1 MRCIL
6 ASEEKV
12 SRRGLVKAAAGLVV
26 GGAIGAMGGYYAGQ
40 ASTAQPTGQVRS
52 VTTTGAGGGSLAGQT
67 VKIGVV
73 EPLTGMFASFGKSGV
88 AGVKL
93 AADEINASG
102 GILGANIELHI
113 EDYGADASVATTA
126 TQKLINSD
134 KVIAIMGA
142 FSSSAMFAMG
152 AVTEKNQIPFVA
164 IGGSADSLVQ
174 QGWKYFFSISP
185 KQTTF
190 NQIVLKF
197 LELVVKPT
205 TLALVNENTLMG
217 QDAARATERDV
228 TALGWKVTDKE
239 FYTAGGLDYR
249 SMLLKIKATN
259 PDVVIFSS
267 YLTDLVLLMQQ
278 SHEIDLN
285 PKAFASTGGAGSQI
299 KDFVTMAGKDS
310 EYMIS
315 GSEYSFDRMWP
326 DPAAIQNLN
335 AKLQQQYGVPADF
348 QSGSAYT
355 HLYLLADA
363 IAGAHSLDPTL
374 IRNQM
379 ALTNRITKWWGWNKY
394 NSAGQS
400 SAPNNSLGVMQPIAI
415 TQVQKGNY
423 VTVWPPEFAAGTA
436 VYPMPAWAQRT

>member
-1 MRCIL
+1 MR
-6 ASEEKV
+6 
-12 SRRGLVKAAAGLVV
+12 
-26 GGAIGAMGGYYAGQ
+26 
-40 ASTAQPTGQVRS
+40 T
-52 VTTTGAGGGSLAGQT
+52 VTTGTAGGGSLAGQT
-67 VKIGVV
+67 IKIGVV

-152 AVTEKNQIPFVA
+152 AVTEKSQIPFVA
-164 IGGSADSLVQ
+164 IGGSADALVQ

-190 NQIVLKF
+190 NQVVLKF

-205 TLALVNENTLMG
+205 TIALVNENTLMG

-228 TALGWKVTDKE
+228 TPLGWKVTDKE

-299 KDFVTMAGKDS
+299 GDFTRMAGKDS

-326 DPAAIQNLN
+326 DAAAIQNLS

-355 HLYLLADA
+355 HFYLLADA
-363 IAGAHSLDPTL
+363 IAGARSLDPTV

-379 ALTNRITKWWGWNKY
+379 ALTNRVTKWWGWNKY
-394 NSAGQS
+394 NSVGQS
-400 SAPNNSLGVMQPIAI
+400 AAPNNSLGIMQPIAI

-423 VTVWPPEFAAGTA
+423 VTVWPPEFAAGTV
-436 VYPMPAWAQRT
+436 VYPMPAWSQRT